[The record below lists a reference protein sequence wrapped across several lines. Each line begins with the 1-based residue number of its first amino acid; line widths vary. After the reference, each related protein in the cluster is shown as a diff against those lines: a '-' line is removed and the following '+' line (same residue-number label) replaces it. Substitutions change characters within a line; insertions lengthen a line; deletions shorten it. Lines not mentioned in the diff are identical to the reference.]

1 MKNLRPQN
9 ISAQEGMALVIVL
22 SVLVLLTIMVVGF
35 LSRATIDRTSASAY
49 SDGDRNSLLS
59 DYAVNIVQAQIDHAS
74 TRTNAAW
81 ASQPGMVRTFAQD
94 GTLLQAYKLYS
105 DAGMATNAVDLS
117 AATNAMAGWGNS
129 TAHFVDLNEPVE
141 IESRKEYPIIDPS
154 ALDKKP
160 DASPMIEGFE
170 VTNAP
175 GTTSRQ
181 PIPMPVRWLYVLED
195 GQTVAP
201 SNASGTTAT
210 MPLDD
215 KGAPIAT
222 KSNPIVGRI
231 AFWTDDETCKLNIN
245 TASHGMFWD
254 IPRAFSLDERDRMA
268 RFQPALREFQ
278 RYPGHPASTSLS
290 PVLGYKVSDP
300 KDFGSFIYNLT
311 PRIQQGGSEGGTK
324 FASATPVTL
333 DSDRLYVSLDELLFS
348 ATAGIRAPQTGL
360 DRSDIERSKFFLT
373 ARSNSPEVNLFNLPR
388 MAIWPINA
396 GTKTPSTLD
405 KLIARSATIN
415 GKPYFFQR
423 SDPASPTADMA
434 LDDGRNQKLYDYI
447 NALLAKPFPGFGTR
461 LFVDKYTTAETAQIT
476 TSIFDYIRSSNLYS
490 TALGATSYTGTNATT
505 AGSRLGQTTP
515 LQIGDTK
522 GFGRLPTISQAVFH
536 LYVSGLR
543 STTPN
548 PVPGQPDIVREFPST
563 DYPMQTGKPPYYSDD
578 FSSGSY
584 KSIRDL
590 LTATGAGNPVDLLTS
605 GIIYFD
611 TFDPNLGYAKP
622 RYKFDIEVA
631 FSGGWTVNDKSLG
644 FQDAT
649 LNITRD
655 QEYSPYNSKIN
666 SWTST
671 YYGRFY
677 GGQLGPL
684 WLMQNFTYVKGN
696 PVNAVGSF
704 AKEYPLA
711 SRRVAL
717 GQTATLSQEDELN
730 PYLDPPAN
738 TQPYLLWL
746 DPPANTQPKITLP
759 KSTDV
764 SFGNAVF
771 SGGTVTATI
780 KIDGTVI
787 QTFTFDFPA
796 FTKEAPNIPPRD
808 YLPTLNYP
816 IDPTKP
822 PRSLPYTGA
831 DLVLK
836 QLATSAD
843 FRHRW
848 AQQPN
853 THVKYAGVGTRMN
866 ALGEFDPP
874 KVPAPIPKPGSDLC
888 DLWLIQSMDTMVAL
902 EPAFGDKRILAAR
915 PTLKAGLYGD
925 PAANFVPNKDYFS
938 PSVKIA
944 ADFRNDPW
952 AMDRRARAVSTVT
965 RPGRILDITYG
976 RNAMPDVP
984 SRYSKGVKTTTD
996 GNFWPDFD
1004 NGTLTQPDD
1013 AYVNRADEGSIVTTI
1028 DDALV
1033 GGATGDRGF
1042 SWYSEGATSANNPSF
1057 FSPNKQMPSAGMFGS
1072 IPTGAV
1078 RNKPW
1083 QTLLFRPDPGNHPG
1097 AQSPPDYVLLDL
1109 FWMPVVEPYAI
1120 SEPFSTNGKVNMN
1133 YQIMPF
1139 GGYLHRST
1147 ALRGVLQTQELVIL
1161 PNSLAYTGTANATT
1175 GYAGKSDNGTTDDE
1189 YKKYAAGTNVLSF
1202 STNSTRST
1210 LNPSRTTGTLRTFE
1224 DLFAKNE
1231 IFRSETQICSVPLIS
1246 ANATWSADFEKNYW
1260 DSPLE
1265 PRRLAGDNSRE
1276 MPYTQL
1282 LPRLTTRSNTY
1293 TVHYRVQNLKKV
1305 PSTDPDV
1312 WNEGKDKVTSELR
1325 GSRTIER
1332 YLDPNDARIPDYA
1345 ADPTATPTLDAFYRW
1360 RTLYNR
1366 TFAP

>member
-1 MKNLRPQN
+1 
-9 ISAQEGMALVIVL
+9 MALVIVL
-22 SVLVLLTIMVVGF
+22 SVLVLLTILVVGF
-35 LSRATIDRTSASAY
+35 LSRATIDRSSASAY

-74 TRTNAAW
+74 TRTNTAW
-81 ASQPGMVRTFAQD
+81 ASQPGMVRTFTGN

-105 DAGMATNAVDLS
+105 DSSMVTNAVDLS
-117 AATNAMAGWGNS
+117 ASTNALAGWANS
-129 TAHFVDLNEPVE
+129 PAHFVDLNEPVKIDGRE
-141 IESRKEYPIIDPS
+141 EYPIIDPS
-154 ALDKKP
+154 ALDKKS
-160 DASPMIEGFE
+160 DGISPMIEGFE

-175 GTTSRQ
+175 GTTARQ
-181 PIPMPVRWLYVLED
+181 PIPMPARWLYVLED
-195 GQTVAP
+195 GQAVAP
-201 SNASGTTAT
+201 SNTAGNTAT
-210 MPLDD
+210 IP
-215 KGAPIAT
+215 GAS

-278 RYPGHPASTSLS
+278 RYPGHPASTSLW

-333 DSDRLYVSLDELLFS
+333 DSERLYVSLDELLFS

-360 DRSDIERSKFFLT
+360 IRADIERAKFFLT
-373 ARSNSPEVNLFNLPR
+373 ARSNSPEVNLFSLPR
-388 MAIWPINA
+388 MAVWPINA

-423 SDPASPTADMA
+423 SDPKSETADMA
-434 LDDGRNQKLYDYI
+434 LDDGRNKKLYDYI
-447 NALLAKPFPGFGTR
+447 NALLAKPFPGFGLTS
-461 LFVDKYTTAETAQIT
+461 FVSKYTQGNQSETPQII

-505 AGSRLGQTTP
+505 AGSRLGQATP
-515 LQIGDTK
+515 LKIGDTK

-543 STTPN
+543 STAPSPIPGN
-548 PVPGQPDIVREFPST
+548 PPTVREFPSAA
-563 DYPMQTGKPPYYSDD
+563 YPMQTGEPPFYSDD

-590 LTATGAGNPVDLLTS
+590 LTATGAGKPVDLLTS

-611 TFDPNLGYAKP
+611 TFDPNMGYASP
-622 RYKFDIEVA
+622 RYKFDIDVS
-631 FSGGWTVNDKSLG
+631 FSGGWTVNGQSLG

-649 LNITRD
+649 LNIARD
-655 QEYSPYNSKIN
+655 QAYSYNSKTN
-666 SWTST
+666 GWLGT
-671 YYGRFY
+671 YFGRFY

-696 PVNAVGSF
+696 PVNAASANPKTPF
-704 AKEYPLA
+704 EYPLA
-711 SRRVAL
+711 SQRVAIHL
-717 GQTATLSQEDELN
+717 PINLIDENAGKVDGNGVPL
-730 PYLDPPAN
+730 PV
-738 TQPYLLWL
+738 
-746 DPPANTQPKITLP
+746 KITLP
-759 KSTDV
+759 DSATLPAMPV
-764 SFGNAVF
+764 TF
-771 SGGTVTATI
+771 SGGTVTAKI

-787 QTFTFDFPA
+787 QTFTFDFPG
-796 FTKEAPNIPPRD
+796 FTKEAPNIPPRT
-808 YLPTLNYP
+808 YLLT
-816 IDPTKP
+816 TASQP
-822 PRSLPYTGA
+822 PARQLPYTEA

-853 THVKYAGVGTRMN
+853 THVKYAGVATRMN
-866 ALGEFDPP
+866 ALGETP
-874 KVPAPIPKPGSDLC
+874 PGSDYC
-888 DLWLIQSMDTMVAL
+888 DLWLIQSMDTIVAL

-915 PTLKAGLYGD
+915 PTLKTGSFSD
-925 PAANFVPNKDYFS
+925 STANFVPNKDYAS
-938 PSVKIA
+938 SNVKIA

-952 AMDRRARAVSTVT
+952 AMDRRARAISNGT

-984 SRYSKGVKTTTD
+984 SRYSNGVKSTTD

-1033 GGATGDRGF
+1033 GGATGSRGF
-1042 SWYSEGATSANNPSF
+1042 SWYAEGNSTFANNPSF

-1097 AQSPPDYVLLDL
+1097 TQSPPDYLLLDL

-1139 GGYLHRST
+1139 GGYVHRST
-1147 ALRGVLQTQELVIL
+1147 AMRGVLQTQEIVTL
-1161 PNSLAYTGTANATT
+1161 PNSMAFTGTPNATT
-1175 GYAGKSDNGTTDDE
+1175 GYAGNPASSTTDDE
-1189 YKKYAAGTNVLSF
+1189 YKKYAAGDNVLSF
-1202 STNSTRST
+1202 SNNSIRST
-1210 LNPSRTTGTLRTFE
+1210 LNLSRTTGTLKTFE

-1246 ANATWSADFEKNYW
+1246 KNATWSANFESDYW
-1260 DSPLE
+1260 DS
-1265 PRRLAGDNSRE
+1265 RRLTGDNSRE

-1305 PSTDPDV
+1305 PSADSGV
-1312 WNEGKDKVTSELR
+1312 WTEGKDKVTSELR

-1332 YLDPNDARIPDYA
+1332 YLDPNDSRIPDYA
-1345 ADPTATPTLDAFYRW
+1345 AVFAANPSAAPQTLDSFYRW

>member
-1 MKNLRPQN
+1 MKNARLQKSTR
-9 ISAQEGMALVIVL
+9 QEGMALVIVL

-35 LSRATIDRTSASAY
+35 LNRATIDRTSASAY

-74 TRTNAAW
+74 TRTNTAW
-81 ASQPGMVRTFAQD
+81 ASQPGMVRTFTEN
-94 GTLLQAYKLYS
+94 GSLLQAYKLYS

-117 AATNAMAGWGNS
+117 AATNAMAGWSGS
-129 TAHFVDLNEPVE
+129 TAHFVDLNEPAKIDGRE
-141 IESRKEYPIIDPS
+141 EYPIIDPS
-154 ALDKKP
+154 ALDKKS
-160 DASPMIEGFE
+160 DGTQMIEGFE
-170 VTNAP
+170 VTGAP
-175 GTTSRQ
+175 GTTARQ
-181 PIPMPVRWLYVLED
+181 LIPMPVRWLYVLED

-201 SNASGTTAT
+201 SNTSGTTAT
-210 MPLDD
+210 IP
-215 KGAPIAT
+215 GAS

-245 TASHGMFWD
+245 TASHGQFWD

-278 RYPGHPASTSLS
+278 RYPGHPASTSLW

-300 KDFGSFIYNLT
+300 KAFGSFIYNLT

-348 ATAGIRAPQTGL
+348 AKAGIRTPQTGL
-360 DRSDIERSKFFLT
+360 DRTDIERSKFFLT

-447 NALLAKPFPGFGTR
+447 NALLAKPFPGFGPTS
-461 LFVDKYTTAETAQIT
+461 FVGKYTEDDQSETPQII

-490 TALGATSYTGTNATT
+490 TALGATSYTGTSATT
-505 AGSRLGQTTP
+505 AGSRLGQATP

-522 GFGRLPTISQAVFH
+522 GFGRLPTISQAIFH

-543 STTPN
+543 SSI
-548 PVPGQPDIVREFPST
+548 GDFPSSA
-563 DYPMQTGKPPYYSDD
+563 YPMQTGRPPYYSDD

-590 LTATGAGNPVDLLTS
+590 LTATGAGKPVDLLTS
-605 GIIYFD
+605 GILYFD

-622 RYKFDIEVA
+622 RYKFDIEVS
-631 FSGGWTVNDKSLG
+631 FSGGWTVNGQSLG

-649 LNITRD
+649 LNIARD

-696 PVNAVGSF
+696 PVNSVGSF

-717 GQTATLSQEDELN
+717 GQTATLSQETDGAT
-730 PYLDPPAN
+730 PPN
-738 TQPYLLWL
+738 LLWL
-746 DPPANTQPKITLP
+746 DPPANTKPKITLP

-764 SFGNAVF
+764 NVGNVSF
-771 SGGTVTATI
+771 SGGTVTAKI
-780 KIDGTVI
+780 KIDGAVV

-796 FTKEAPNIPPRD
+796 FTKEAPNIPPRN
-808 YLPTLNYP
+808 YLLT
-816 IDPTKP
+816 TAAQP
-822 PRSLPYTGA
+822 PARQLPYTEA

-866 ALGEFDPP
+866 ALGETP
-874 KVPAPIPKPGSDLC
+874 PGSDYC

-915 PTLKAGLYGD
+915 PTLKTGSFSD
-925 PAANFVPNKDYFS
+925 STANFVPNKDYAS
-938 PSVKIA
+938 PSVRIA

-952 AMDRRARAVSTVT
+952 AMDRRARAVSNST

-984 SRYSKGVKTTTD
+984 SRYSTGVKSTTD

-1028 DDALV
+1028 DDSLV
-1033 GGATGDRGF
+1033 GGATGSRGF
-1042 SWYSEGATSANNPSF
+1042 SWYSESASFANNPSF

-1097 AQSPPDYVLLDL
+1097 AQSPPDYLLLDL

-1120 SEPFSTNGKVNMN
+1120 SEPFSTNGKVNLN

-1147 ALRGVLQTQELVIL
+1147 ALRGVLQTQEIVTL
-1161 PNSLAYTGTANATT
+1161 PNTMAFTGTPNATT
-1175 GYAGKSDNGTTDDE
+1175 GYAGNPASSTPDDE
-1189 YKKYAAGTNVLSF
+1189 YKKYAAGDNVLSF
-1202 STNSTRST
+1202 SGTSIRST
-1210 LNPSRTTGTLRTFE
+1210 LNLSRTTGTLKTFE
-1224 DLFAKNE
+1224 DLFAQNM
-1231 IFRSETQICSVPLIS
+1231 IFRSETQICSVPLIP
-1246 ANATWSADFEKNYW
+1246 AAATWSANFESDYW
-1260 DSPLE
+1260 DS
-1265 PRRLAGDNSRE
+1265 RRLTGDNSRE

-1293 TVHYRVQNLKKV
+1293 TVHYRVQNLKKI
-1305 PSTDPDV
+1305 PSTDPGV
-1312 WNEGKDKVTSELR
+1312 WTEGKDKVTSELR

-1345 ADPTATPTLDAFYRW
+1345 ADPAATPALTDFYRW

>member
-1 MKNLRPQN
+1 
-9 ISAQEGMALVIVL
+9 MALVIVL

-35 LSRATIDRTSASAY
+35 LSRATIDRTSASAF

-74 TRTNAAW
+74 TRPDTAW
-81 ASQPGMVRTFAQD
+81 ASQPGMVRTFTQN
-94 GTLLQAYKLYS
+94 GSLLHAYKLYS
-105 DAGMATNAVDLS
+105 DAGMVTNAVS
-117 AATNAMAGWGNS
+117 INATTTAMAGWGNS

-141 IESRKEYPIIDPS
+141 IESRKQFPIIDPS

-160 DASPMIEGFE
+160 DGISPMIEGFE

-175 GTTSRQ
+175 GSNSRQ
-181 PIPMPVRWLYVLED
+181 PVPMPVRWLYILED
-195 GQTVAP
+195 GQAVAP
-201 SNASGTTAT
+201 SNADGNTANV
-210 MPLDD
+210 PE
-215 KGAPIAT
+215 AT
-222 KSNPIVGRI
+222 EENPIVGRI

-254 IPRAFSLDERDRMA
+254 IPRSFSLDERDRMA

-278 RYPGHPASTSLS
+278 RYPGHPASTSLW
-290 PVLGYKVSDP
+290 PVLGYKVADP
-300 KDFGSFIYNLT
+300 KAFGSFIYNLT
-311 PRIQQGGSEGGTK
+311 PRVQQGGSEGGTK

-333 DSDRLYVSLDELLFS
+333 DSERLYVSLDELLFS
-348 ATAGIRAPQTGL
+348 ATAGIRSPQTGL
-360 DRSDIERSKFFLT
+360 DRSDIERAKFFLT
-373 ARSNSPEVNLFNLPR
+373 ARSNSPEVNLFKLPR

-396 GTKTPSTLD
+396 GSKTPSTLD

-447 NALLAKPFPGFGTR
+447 NALLAKPFPGFGSTS
-461 LFVDKYTTAETAQIT
+461 FVSKYTQNSQSETPQII

-515 LQIGDTK
+515 LEIADTK
-522 GFGRLPTISQAVFH
+522 GFGRLPTISQAIFH

-543 STTPN
+543 STAPN
-548 PVPGQPDIVREFPST
+548 PVPGDPPIVREFPSP
-563 DYPMQTGKPPYYSDD
+563 DYPMQTGVPPYYSDD

-584 KSIRDL
+584 KSIRDF
-590 LTATGAGNPVDLLTS
+590 LTATGAGKPVDLLTS

-631 FSGGWTVNDKSLG
+631 FSGGWTVNGKGLG

-649 LNITRD
+649 LNISRD
-655 QEYSPYNSKIN
+655 QEYSPYNSKTN
-666 SWTST
+666 GWTST
-671 YYGRFY
+671 YFGRFY

-696 PVNAVGSF
+696 PVNGASANPKTPF
-704 AKEYPLA
+704 EYPLA
-711 SRRVAL
+711 SQRVAIHL
-717 GQTATLSQEDELN
+717 PINLIDENAGKTDSNGVPLPPKIALPDSATL
-730 PYLDPPAN
+730 PAMPVN
-738 TQPYLLWL
+738 
-746 DPPANTQPKITLP
+746 
-759 KSTDV
+759 
-764 SFGNAVF
+764 F
-771 SGGTVTATI
+771 SGGTLIAKI
-780 KIDGTVI
+780 KIDGNVV
-787 QTFTFDFPA
+787 QTFNFDFPA
-796 FTKEAPNIPPRD
+796 FTKEAPNIPPRN
-808 YLPTLNYP
+808 YLQT
-816 IDPTKP
+816 TAGQP
-822 PRSLPYTGA
+822 PARQLPYTEA

-853 THVKYAGVGTRMN
+853 THVKYAGVGTRLN
-866 ALGEFDPP
+866 ALGESP
-874 KVPAPIPKPGSDLC
+874 PGSDFC

-902 EPAFGDKRILAAR
+902 EPAFGDKRLLASRPILNS
-915 PTLKAGLYGD
+915 GSSGD
-925 PAANFVPNKDYFS
+925 LTANFIPNKDYSS

-952 AMDRRARAVSTVT
+952 AMDRRARAVSNST

-976 RNAMPDVP
+976 RNAMPDIP
-984 SRYSKGVKTTTD
+984 SRYSTGVKTTTD

-1028 DDALV
+1028 DDSLV
-1033 GGATGDRGF
+1033 GGATGSRGF
-1042 SWYSEGATSANNPSF
+1042 SWYSEGNATFANNPSF

-1097 AQSPPDYVLLDL
+1097 AQSPPDYLLLDL

-1120 SEPFSTNGKVNMN
+1120 SEPFSTNGKVNVN

-1139 GGYLHRST
+1139 GGYMHRST
-1147 ALRGVLQTQELVIL
+1147 ALRGVLQTQELVTI
-1161 PNSLAYTGTANATT
+1161 PNSVAYTGTANATT
-1175 GYAGKSDNGTTDDE
+1175 GYAGNPASSTVDDD
-1189 YKKYAAGTNVLSF
+1189 YKKYAAADNVLSF
-1202 STNSTRST
+1202 STNSIRST
-1210 LNPSRTTGTLRTFE
+1210 LNLSKTTGTLKTFE
-1224 DLFAKNE
+1224 DLFAANQ
-1231 IFRSETQICSVPLIS
+1231 IFRSETQICSVPLVS
-1246 ANATWSADFEKNYW
+1246 ANATWSANFESDYW
-1260 DSPLE
+1260 DS
-1265 PRRLAGDNSRE
+1265 RRLTGDNSRE

-1293 TVHYRVQNLKKV
+1293 TVHYRVQSVKKA
-1305 PSTDPDV
+1305 PSTDPGV
-1312 WNEGKDKVTSELR
+1312 WTEGRDKVTSELR

-1332 YLDPNDARIPDYA
+1332 YLDPNDGRIPDYA
-1345 ADPTATPTLDAFYRW
+1345 ADPAATPTLDAFYRW

>member
-1 MKNLRPQN
+1 MKNLRLQKPA
-9 ISAQEGMALVIVL
+9 AQKGMALVIVL

-74 TRTNAAW
+74 TRTNTAW

-94 GTLLQAYKLYS
+94 GSLLQAYKLYS

-117 AATNAMAGWGNS
+117 AATNALAGWANS

-141 IESRKEYPIIDPS
+141 IEGRKEYPIIDPS

-160 DASPMIEGFE
+160 DGISPMIEGFE

-175 GTTSRQ
+175 GTTARQ

-201 SNASGTTAT
+201 SNTSGTTAT

-245 TASHGMFWD
+245 TASHGQFWD

-278 RYPGHPASTSLS
+278 RYPGHPASTSLW

-324 FASATPVTL
+324 FASATPVTM

-348 ATAGIRAPQTGL
+348 AKAGIRAPQTGL

-373 ARSNSPEVNLFNLPR
+373 ARCNSPEVNLFNLPR

-447 NALLAKPFPGFGTR
+447 NALLAKPFPGFGLTS
-461 LFVDKYTTAETAQIT
+461 FVSKYTQNNQSETPQII

-515 LQIGDTK
+515 LKIADTK
-522 GFGRLPTISQAVFH
+522 GFGRLPTISQAIFH
-536 LYVSGLR
+536 LYVSGVR
-543 STTPN
+543 SSI
-548 PVPGQPDIVREFPST
+548 GDFPSSA
-563 DYPMQTGKPPYYSDD
+563 YPMQTGVPPFYSDA

-590 LTATGAGNPVDLLTS
+590 LTATGAGKPVDLLTS

-611 TFDPNLGYAKP
+611 TFDPMMGYASP
-622 RYKFDIEVA
+622 RYKFDIEVS
-631 FSGGWTVNDKSLG
+631 FSGGWTVNGKSLG

-649 LNITRD
+649 LNIARD
-655 QEYSPYNSKIN
+655 QAYSYNSKIN
-666 SWTST
+666 GWTGT
-671 YYGRFY
+671 YYGRIY

-696 PVNAVGSF
+696 PVNAASANPKTPF
-704 AKEYPLA
+704 EYPLA
-711 SRRVAL
+711 SQRVAIHL
-717 GQTATLSQEDELN
+717 PIALIDEN
-730 PYLDPPAN
+730 AGKKDAN
-738 TQPYLLWL
+738 GIPL
-746 DPPANTQPKITLP
+746 PPKITLP
-759 KSTDV
+759 DSATLPAMPV
-764 SFGNAVF
+764 NF
-771 SGGTVTATI
+771 SGGTVTAKI
-780 KIDGTVI
+780 KIDEVVV

-796 FTKEAPNIPPRD
+796 FTKEAPNIPPRN
-808 YLPTLNYP
+808 YLLTLN
-816 IDPTKP
+816 DPTKP
-822 PRSLPYTGA
+822 RYLPYTEA

-853 THVKYAGVGTRMN
+853 THVKYAGVLTRMN
-866 ALGEFDPP
+866 ALGETP
-874 KVPAPIPKPGSDLC
+874 PGSDYC

-952 AMDRRARAVSTVT
+952 AMDRRARAISNAT

-984 SRYSKGVKTTTD
+984 SRYSNGVKTTTD

-1013 AYVNRADEGSIVTTI
+1013 AYINRADEGSIVTTI

-1042 SWYSEGATSANNPSF
+1042 SWYSEVAGAANNPSF

-1097 AQSPPDYVLLDL
+1097 AQSPPDYLLLDL

-1147 ALRGVLQTQELVIL
+1147 ALRGLLQTQELVIL

-1175 GYAGKSDNGTTDDE
+1175 GYAGNPASSTTDDE

-1202 STNSTRST
+1202 STNSIRST
-1210 LNPSRTTGTLRTFE
+1210 LNLSRTTGTLKTFE

-1231 IFRSETQICSVPLIS
+1231 IFRSETQICAVPLIPS
-1246 ANATWSADFEKNYW
+1246 SEIWKVDFESSYW
-1260 DSPLE
+1260 DT
-1265 PRRLAGDNSRE
+1265 RRLTGDNSRE

-1305 PSTDPDV
+1305 PSTNPDV
-1312 WNEGKDKVTSELR
+1312 WTEGRDKVTSELR

-1345 ADPTATPTLDAFYRW
+1345 ANPAATPTLDAFYRW